1 MGDFFAS
8 LLKFEQNRSDCAF
21 AQTRLY
27 ACMRV
32 SAGVQD
38 ERFFSNFVV
47 KTTDF
52 VPLLYYNMPVKSI
65 KLHTIKQK
73 GEIIL

>member
-1 MGDFFAS
+1 
-8 LLKFEQNRSDCAF
+8 
-21 AQTRLY
+21 LY
-27 ACMRV
+27 ASECE
-32 SAGVQD
+32 SA
-38 ERFFSNFVV
+38 RWAIFSNFVV